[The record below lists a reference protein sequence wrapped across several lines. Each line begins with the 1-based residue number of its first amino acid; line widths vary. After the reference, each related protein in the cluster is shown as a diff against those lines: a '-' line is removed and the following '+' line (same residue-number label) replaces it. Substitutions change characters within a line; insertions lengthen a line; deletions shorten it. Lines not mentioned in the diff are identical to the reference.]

1 MHKELRRYGK
11 IAVNL
16 VLAVVVLVIF
26 IWIVP
31 KVILFFMP
39 LLIGWLIALVANPLV
54 KFLEEKLKI
63 KRKAVSGMVV
73 ILVLAGVILI
83 GYLIFAKLVT
93 ESMGFINNL
102 PNLWNSL
109 QQDTEV
115 ISQKLDVIYQRLPI
129 DLQVG
134 IMTISDE
141 TNTYVKE
148 FLGKA
153 GTPTVIAISAFA
165 KNIPSF
171 VINVIMCILS
181 AYFFTSE
188 KEYISQAMRKIA
200 PVSIQK
206 KWDIVYIS
214 LKKAVGGYFK
224 AQIKIEIWI
233 YLLMVI
239 GLMIL
244 HIDYALLIALGVAI
258 LDFLPFFGT
267 GAVMIPWAIVK
278 FLSSDYTMS
287 IGLLIIWG
295 VSQLVRQI
303 IQPKIM
309 GDSIGMRPIPTI
321 FLLFIGYKIG
331 GVLGMIVALPIGI
344 IICNMYQSGIF
355 ETTQMSLLLLTKS
368 LNNFRK
374 YDKEDIEYLKQDVSD
389 RNEKKKSIAE
399 AADSGSMKGNT
410 MWRK

>member
-1 MHKELRRYGK
+1 MQRETRRYGK

-16 VLAVVVLVIF
+16 AIAVIVLVIF

-31 KVILFFMP
+31 RVLLFFMP

-63 KRKAVSGMVV
+63 RRKAVSGLVI

-83 GYLIFAKLVT
+83 GYFVISKLVT
-93 ESMGFINNL
+93 ELIGFMEDL
-102 PNLWNSL
+102 PNLWKSL
-109 QQDTEV
+109 EQDMQI
-115 ISQKLDVIYQRLPI
+115 ISRKLDIIYQRLP
-129 DLQVG
+129 DNLQERLL
-134 IMTISDE
+134 TIGEE
-141 TNTYVKE
+141 TNTIVKE
-148 FLGKA
+148 FVGRF
-153 GTPTVIAISAFA
+153 GTPTVVAVSAFA
-165 KNIPSF
+165 KNIPSI

-181 AYFFTSE
+181 AYFFTAE
-188 KEYISQAMRKIA
+188 KDYIAETMRSVLPI
-200 PVSIQK
+200 SIRK
-206 KWDIVYIS
+206 KWDIIYAG

-233 YLLMVI
+233 YFLMVI

-244 HIDYALLIALGVAI
+244 HIDYALLIAFGVAV

-267 GAVMIPWAIVK
+267 GAVMLPWAIVK

-309 GDSIGMRPIPTI
+309 GDSVGMKPIPTL
-321 FLLFIGYKIG
+321 FLLFVGYKAA
-331 GVLGMIVALPIGI
+331 GVIGMIVAVPIGI
-344 IICNMYQSGIF
+344 IIYNMYQSGLF
-355 ETTQMSLLLLTKS
+355 KTTQVSLQLLAKS
-368 LNNFRK
+368 VNNFRK
-374 YDKEDIEYLKQDVSD
+374 YDKEDMEYLKKDT
-389 RNEKKKSIAE
+389 NETEKNNSI
-399 AADSGSMKGNT
+399 K
-410 MWRK
+410 

>member
-16 VLAVVVLVIF
+16 LLALIVLVIF

-31 KVILFFMP
+31 RIILFFMP
-39 LLIGWLIALVANPLV
+39 LLIGWMIALVANPLV

-83 GYLIFAKLVT
+83 GYLIISKLVT
-93 ESMGFINNL
+93 ESIGFSSNL
-102 PNLWNSL
+102 PNLWKSL
-109 QQDTEV
+109 QQDMEV

-129 DLQVG
+129 DLQVR
-134 IMTISDE
+134 IMTINEE
-141 TNTYVKE
+141 TNTFVKE
-148 FLGKA
+148 FLGKV

-188 KEYISQAMRKIA
+188 KEYIAKTMRKIA
-200 PVSIQK
+200 PVSTLK
-206 KWDIVYIS
+206 KWDIVYTS

-224 AQIKIEIWI
+224 AQIKIEMWI

-244 HIDYALLIALGVAI
+244 HIDYALLIAFGVAI

-267 GAVMIPWAIVK
+267 GAVMLPWAIVK

-309 GDSIGMRPIPTI
+309 GDSIGMPPIPTL
-321 FLLFIGYKIG
+321 FLLFVGYKIG
-331 GVLGMIVALPIGI
+331 GVLGMIVAVPIGI

-355 ETTQMSLLLLTKS
+355 ETTKMSLQLLVKS
-368 LNNFRK
+368 VNNFRK
-374 YDKEDIEYLKQDVSD
+374 YDKEDMEYLKKDD
-389 RNEKKKSIAE
+389 AE
-399 AADSGSMKGNT
+399 EAE
-410 MWRK
+410 